1 MKWWPFNDP
10 SMKFL
15 YPYHLLLMV
24 WFLPTW
30 CQAQDSHTTNTNR
43 PWYYPDHVVL
53 QFAGNI
59 GLLAA
64 GPGYSFARDKMDAE
78 LLYGYAPGFEAS
90 TGVHIITA
98 KWSYRPFRI
107 NLKKGYLLEPLKM
120 GTGISYSVGPQFH
133 TTWPGRY
140 PDGYYWW
147 TSSFRLTPFFGP
159 TINRKVGHE
168 HTLIKRIQLYAEVG
182 TNDLALVSF
191 IGNKKL
197 GFTEILNIALGTRL
211 VL

>member
-1 MKWWPFNDP
+1 MKY
-10 SMKFL
+10 L
-15 YPYHLLLMV
+15 YPCILSLLVL
-24 WFLPTW
+24 FLPAW
-30 CQAQDSHTTNTNR
+30 CQAQDSHTTDTNR
-43 PWYYPDHVVL
+43 PWYYPDHAVL

-59 GLLAA
+59 GFLAA
-64 GPGYSFARDKMDAE
+64 GPGYSFNRDRMDAE
-78 LLYGYAPGFEAS
+78 LLYGYTPGYDTN

-107 NLKKGYLLEPLKM
+107 NLKNGFLLEPLKL

-147 TSSFRLTPFFGP
+147 TSSFRLTPFIGP
-159 TINRKVGHE
+159 TISRKVGHE
-168 HTLIKRIQLYAEVG
+168 NTLIKRVQLYGELG

-197 GFTEILNIALGTRL
+197 GLIEILNIALGMRL
-211 VL
+211 VF